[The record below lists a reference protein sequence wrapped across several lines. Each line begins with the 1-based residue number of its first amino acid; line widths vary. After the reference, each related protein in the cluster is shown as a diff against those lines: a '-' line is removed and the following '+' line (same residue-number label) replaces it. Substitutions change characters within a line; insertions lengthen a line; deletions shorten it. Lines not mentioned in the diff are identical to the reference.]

1 MDQLQPSPDRV
12 QNNLPRPTVKIIL
25 TLIILTLIIL
35 TLIILTLIILT
46 LIILTRQTKTAIL
59 CLAAIVLICG
69 APQLG
74 SAAEPKPESIDI
86 GSRREMFVDDYLIG
100 RIEKARRV
108 LHHPTP
114 REISLVRNKPWE
126 GNASGYTTVLQ
137 DGDLYRVYQH
147 WGIVET
153 RSHLQGAP
161 NELSFYVS
169 EAGRQENGN
178 RLRRYTLRIDGFVS
192 VNAPLAGGELVT
204 KPLRFEG
211 NQLEINFST
220 SAAGSVRVEIQDA
233 NGDPIPGFTLA
244 DCNEQF
250 GDEIDRVVSWKQGTD
265 VSGLSDKTVRLRFEP
280 KDADLYSFQFAEKTK
295 P

>member
-1 MDQLQPSPDRV
+1 MNHRWIICTLLLCAGAAISAGEEPTRLKTSSGVGAEERPDDFGRQWV
-12 QNNLPRPTVKIIL
+12 RSHPFTLKAL
-25 TLIILTLIIL
+25 TLQGKAVGDND
-35 TLIILTLIILT
+35 
-46 LIILTRQTKTAIL
+46 RYAEAGFSNM
-59 CLAAIVLICG
+59 LAW
-69 APQLG
+69 
-74 SAAEPKPESIDI
+74 K
-86 GSRREMFVDDYLIG
+86 
-100 RIEKARRV
+100 
-108 LHHPTP
+108 
-114 REISLVRNKPWE
+114 NKPDIFQ
-126 GNASGYTTVLQ
+126 A
-137 DGDLYRVYQH
+137 
-147 WGIVET
+147 
-153 RSHLQGAP
+153 
-161 NELSFYVS
+161 
-169 EAGRQENGN
+169 AGRQENGN
-178 RLRRYTLRIDGFVS
+178 RLRRYTLRIDGFIS